1 MVQEKKKNNIIMV
14 QQHKIVDYFIP
25 SSRLCPDVGHKWKLA
40 NSFLVSDQNT
50 SSYSQNKK

>member
-1 MVQEKKKNNIIMV
+1 MV

-25 SSRLCPDVGHKWKLA
+25 SSRLCLDVGHKWKLA